1 MSNCKLFNT
10 NLKFYEL
17 VKKKL
22 LNYSGDSGEFLD
34 FVSQQSLE
42 FKKNVLVSKFVTDQ
56 DVAEIAN
63 EIIEENPDRFSS
75 ITASG
80 VTETISKKITKNKSG
95 ILSQFV
101 ISNNIREPFKS
112 SQSAYDYMES
122 EFRIN
127 MFKSAF
133 INKEKGL
140 IVKTDKQLNKYLTEY
155 KNSLFNTL
163 KEYIDLNT
171 EEDLYNE
178 DSIVNYDLYNKV
190 MFDPKIT
197 SIYNR
202 NFNISPLIKSHRDNL
217 FNIINAVY
225 ILNNFDT
232 LVKELIPG
240 IITINQDYFG
250 YLDNGLDLQKYSLS
264 SATLQ
269 SLYWKADN
277 DEVKDATL
285 YVSNLTKLKEFSCF
299 NNQYKLL

>member
-10 NLKFYEL
+10 NFKFYDI

-22 LNYSGDSGEFLD
+22 LTYSGDPDRFLD
-34 FVSQQSLE
+34 FVSQKSLE
-42 FKKNVLVSKFVTDQ
+42 FKKNAIISKFVTDQ

-101 ISNNIREPFKS
+101 ITNNIREPFKS

-127 MFKSAF
+127 MFKCAF

-171 EEDLYNE
+171 DENLYNE

-202 NFNISPLIKSHRDNL
+202 NFNISPLIKSHRENL
-217 FNIINAVY
+217 FNIINAIY

-264 SATLQ
+264 SAPYN
-269 SLYWKADN
+269 LYIGK
-277 DEVKDATL
+277 L
-285 YVSNLTKLKEFSCF
+285 IMMKLKMLH
-299 NNQYKLL
+299 YMYLI